1 MSNYLTI
8 DRYVVDT
15 LMRDLVAHD
24 HRPSAFLVYLALL
37 DMIDPGRSAAF
48 SHAQLAEQ
56 TGLSKRAVQDALRHL
71 EKRQLVS
78 IRRRGRTEPALVQA
92 LSPWRER
99 IAAAPDRR

>member
-1 MSNYLTI
+1 MTI
-8 DRYVVDT
+8 DRYVVQT

-37 DMIDPGRSAAF
+37 DMIDPGRAAAF
-48 SHAQLAEQ
+48 SHAQVAEQ

-71 EKRQLVS
+71 EKRRLVS
-78 IRRRGRTEPALVQA
+78 VRRRGKTEPALVQA

-99 IAAAPDRR
+99 ADH

>member
-1 MSNYLTI
+1 MNSPMTI
-8 DRYVVDT
+8 DRYVVHT

-24 HRPSAFLVYLALL
+24 HRPSAFLLYLALL
-37 DMIDPGRSAAF
+37 EMIDAGRSAAF

-92 LSPWRER
+92 LSPWRKR
-99 IAAAPDRR
+99 VVAAPDGR

>member
-1 MSNYLTI
+1 MNSHLTI

-56 TGLSKRAVQDALRHL
+56 TGLSKRAVQDALQHL

-78 IRRRGRTEPALVQA
+78 IRRRGRTESALVQA

-99 IAAAPDRR
+99 IAAAPDGR